1 MTVYDYIA
9 DKNPESAWA
18 ILSRADRYLE
28 KPDTPGEMSN
38 LLAQFVDQGG
48 EDALLALADIH
59 PDRELIG
66 RSFVM
71 EKDSYQNASGGGCGC
86 QHSNIQGPQHYPPYY
101 QANGQREGNEDKL
114 ITLLIGGSLM
124 LLVTTFALK
133 QL

>member
-9 DKNPESAWA
+9 GKAPESAWA
-18 ILSRADRYLE
+18 VLSRADRHLE
-28 KPDTPGEMSN
+28 KPQTPAEMSD
-38 LLAQFVDQGG
+38 LLSQFVTEGG

-66 RSFVM
+66 RTFLEPM
-71 EKDSYQNASGGGCGC
+71 DNYQNASGGGCGC
-86 QHSNIQGPQHYPPYY
+86 QHNNIQGPQQYAPYY